1 VWWQVISFLGFLKT
15 VRREQGPH
23 LVVAPLSVMNG
34 WILEAGKWCPELRI
48 ITFHGSAHERER
60 LRHDVLHKGNYDL
73 CVTTYEMLVAD
84 LHGFVARSV
93 WNYLIVDEAHRIKNE
108 NTQLGHAVRRLR
120 CSHRLLITGTP
131 LQNNMHELWSLLNI
145 LFPEAL
151 SSSRMFD
158 EGFRI
163 EALYSNGTDPKE
175 VVDAKLVESAHTL
188 LQPLM
193 MRRLKRDVLSA
204 ELPPKIEKKIV
215 VPLSPMQ
222 RFLYSGILGQDLSGM
237 QPNGKRRA
245 TKDWS
250 KLNSLVMQLRKVCN
264 HPYLFPEMDPME
276 TDERMVEASSKLQV
290 LDKILAKLKREGRKA
305 LIYSQFTAMLDV
317 IGDFLSYRG
326 YKFLR
331 LDGSTPAARR
341 RYEIACFENARS
353 PYFVYLISTRAGGLG
368 ITLVAADTVILY
380 DSDWNPS
387 ADAQAMDR
395 VHRIG
400 QKRPVHCYRLCT
412 KGTVEERIL
421 AAAHHKTVMN
431 ALVMQDDVAQHA
443 AGGAKVQQGDVSM
456 KDLLS
461 AIRDG
466 VKCMTQNETSTA
478 KWEDLTIEE
487 ILDQAE
493 TKVVSAPPAAPDAA
507 VSEGDGEAAGGV
519 SLASASS
526 AAPAAGER
534 GDGEAEVEAE
544 AEAETEAEGVEDTL
558 ADLFQTLPEIRKFEG
573 KHYSSRKEGFKDL
586 AAEWMSSANLKGK
599 RQVQRTCRI

>member
-1 VWWQVISFLGFLKT
+1 
-15 VRREQGPH
+15 
-23 LVVAPLSVMNG
+23 
-34 WILEAGKWCPELRI
+34 
-48 ITFHGSAHERER
+48 
-60 LRHDVLHKGNYDL
+60 
-73 CVTTYEMLVAD
+73 
-84 LHGFVARSV
+84 
-93 WNYLIVDEAHRIKNE
+93 
-108 NTQLGHAVRRLR
+108 
-120 CSHRLLITGTP
+120 
-131 LQNNMHELWSLLNI
+131 
-145 LFPEAL
+145 
-151 SSSRMFD
+151 MFD
-158 EGFRI
+158 AGFRI

-193 MRRLKRDVLSA
+193 LRRLKRDVLSA

-215 VPLSPMQ
+215 VPLSSMQ
-222 RFLYSGILGQDLSGM
+222 RFLYSAILGKDLSGM
-237 QPNGKRRA
+237 QSNGRKGSP
-245 TKDWS
+245 KDWS
-250 KLNSLVMQLRKVCN
+250 RLNSLVMQLRKVCN

-290 LDKILAKLKREGRKA
+290 LDKILAKLQREGRKA

-341 RYEIACFENARS
+341 RYEIACFENVRS

-400 QKRPVHCYRLCT
+400 QKKPVHCYRLCT

-421 AAAHHKTVMN
+421 AAARHKTVMN

-443 AGGAKVQQGDVSM
+443 AGGKALNRDVSM
-456 KDLLS
+456 KDLMS

-466 VKCMTQNETSTA
+466 VKCMTQKDTSTA

-493 TKVVSAPPAAPDAA
+493 TKVVSAPPVPAAHDAAPDA
-507 VSEGDGEAAGGV
+507 GAAQKADAEQDD
-519 SLASASS
+519 SHAT
-526 AAPAAGER
+526 PR
-534 GDGEAEVEAE
+534 PEAEDGRHGPTTETKPEAE
-544 AEAETEAEGVEDTL
+544 AEEAGTAAEAKEDVEATI
-558 ADLFQTLPEIRKFEG
+558 ADLFQTLPEIRRFEG
-573 KHYSSRKEGFKDL
+573 RHYSSRKEGFKDL
-586 AAEWMSSANLKGK
+586 AAQWLATSNLNDK
-599 RQVQRTCRI
+599 RQVKERVVRVDGHNVMAWTLNSRTCAPASAPTASKHKDVMLHRRKCQRCGRSVGEFLMCSKCPMVMHKFCVKAEAWGVYTCSQKSSI